1 MLAALAQGVKGGKW
15 HSLIDKLYPIAT
27 LLAAFKAVQANRGA
41 AGVDHVSI
49 ERYASEL
56 DAMWMAA

>member
-27 LLAAFKAVQANRGA
+27 LMAAFESCEGQSRRGR
-41 AGVDHVSI
+41 GGSREH
-49 ERYASEL
+49 
-56 DAMWMAA
+56 